1 MAETEQGGQI
11 RESEMLQ
18 ERDIEEGVNGYNRQ
32 SDSRTEGGTERRR
45 GDGGDEARW
54 EERKG
59 GRERRTEGKYRNE
72 VKYD

>member
-11 RESEMLQ
+11 RELEMLQ

-45 GDGGDEARW
+45 GDGGEGGMKSDGKS
-54 EERKG
+54 EREDGRG
-59 GRERRTEGKYRNE
+59 GLKENTEI
-72 VKYD
+72 